1 MLEAERAAADAA
13 ERAAATARYS
23 GAALA
28 AVGDL
33 TLLADVSE
41 AEMLEALDRRF
52 ALDRIYTFCGPIL
65 LAVPFGL
72 LSASLEQ
79 NPKSL
84 PLLDDFHSS
93 PRIFRET
100 KQTYANTRQHF
111 LAFGKYWRQR
121 ELKFGELLNWEERSS
136 TSAST

>member
-1 MLEAERAAADAA
+1 
-13 ERAAATARYS
+13 
-23 GAALA
+23 
-28 AVGDL
+28 
-33 TLLADVSE
+33 
-41 AEMLEALDRRF
+41 MLEALDRRF

-79 NPKSL
+79 NHYRF
-84 PLLDDFHSS
+84 LDDFHTS

-121 ELKFGELLNWEERSS
+121 ELKFGELLNWEKIH
-136 TSAST
+136 